1 VVNDTAI
8 NVLAELGTAG
18 WSPPQAVSYEV
29 AREAVRQAVGYYAH
43 LIAQEES
50 AAEPDTAAIDGWR
63 AEQVAWSG
71 RLNELTPL
79 DTREVKRIRAA
90 ADDLLSVDDED
101 EDDEDEAEDD
111 EDDDENEEPD
121 GGDGEQAEEV
131 DGWGGPA

>member
-1 VVNDTAI
+1 MVNDTAI
-8 NVLAELGTAG
+8 NVLAGLGTAS

-43 LIAQEES
+43 LIAQQEC

-90 ADDLLSVDDED
+90 ADDLLSVDD
-101 EDDEDEAEDD
+101 DD
-111 EDDDENEEPD
+111 EDDDEDEDEDDDEDEELD